1 MQFLWIYQNSKKNL
15 WPRNPSYQNL
25 SYVTI
30 PLHRNIHIIMFTTA
44 LCLVVKCLS
53 VVDHFNKYSVSI
65 SWVKPSHQKEWG
77 RFRYTDLERNP
88 RCIVSRKSQI
98 KEKYMFDPTC
108 EGENCL
114 WVYLYERLFT
124 LLLQGNEWMIS
135 FDGEHT
141 CSTVESYLM
150 QWLDFE
156 VNM

>member
-98 KEKYMFDPTC
+98 KEKYI
-108 EGENCL
+108 CL
-114 WVYLYERLFT
+114 TPLVREKIVYEYTYMKGSSLFFFKVMSEWFPLMESTPVVQWSRT
-124 LLLQGNEWMIS
+124 L
-135 FDGEHT
+135 
-141 CSTVESYLM
+141 CSG
-150 QWLDFE
+150 
-156 VNM
+156 